1 MKKLIPFILLSL
13 MLSGCSLVQ
22 KEKTTASAENI
33 KKVSTITK
41 NRAKSLDDVYVP
53 NPQVSDDTSLRIK
66 GQTVKDDKGEV
77 TLEGIASLNKSY
89 SVGPI
94 EMKIKNI
101 KLLKNLPTYSLMD
114 YFHYYTESYESFRF
128 IKVEVEIINHSNKQ
142 LHFGPVAH
150 LVTSNN
156 EVKEFKDD
164 FYIEYLGGEIN
175 PNGSK
180 QGAMGF
186 IVDHADPSLKWIE
199 LTTSDVLDDQHKVV
213 TQGQKIKV
221 DFN

>member
-22 KEKTTASAENI
+22 KEKTTASAEKI
-33 KKVSTITK
+33 KNVSTISK
-41 NRAKSLDDVYVP
+41 SRAKSLNDLYVP
-53 NPQVSDDTSLRIK
+53 NPQVSDDTSLLLK
-66 GQTVKDDKGEV
+66 GQTLKDEKGEV

-89 SVGPI
+89 SIGPI
-94 EMKIKNI
+94 VMKIKQI
-101 KLLKNLPTYSLMD
+101 KLIKNLPTYSLMD

-128 IKVEVEIINHSNKQ
+128 VKVEVEIINHSNKQ

-150 LVTSNN
+150 LMTSNN

-164 FYIEYLGGEIN
+164 FYIEYLGGEMN
-175 PNGSK
+175 PNSSK
-180 QGAMGF
+180 QGSMGF
-186 IVDHADPSLKWIE
+186 IVDHTDPSLKWIE
-199 LTTSDVLDDQHKVV
+199 LTTSDVLDDQHKVIAKA
-213 TQGQKIKV
+213 QKIKV

>member
-33 KKVSTITK
+33 KNVSTISK
-41 NRAKSLDDVYVP
+41 SRAKSLGDVYVT
-53 NPQVSDDTSLRIK
+53 NPQVADDTSLLLK
-66 GQTVKDDKGEV
+66 GQTLKDEKGEV
-77 TLEGIASLNKSY
+77 TLEDIATLNKTY
-89 SVGPI
+89 SIGPI
-94 EMKIKNI
+94 EMKIKQI
-101 KLLKNLPTYSLMD
+101 KLINNLPTYSLMD

-128 IKVEVEIINHSNKQ
+128 VKVEVEIINHSNKQ

-150 LVTSNN
+150 LMTSNN

-164 FYIEYLGGEIN
+164 FYIEYLGGEMN
-175 PNGSK
+175 PNSSK

-186 IVDHADPSLKWIE
+186 IVEHTVPSLKWIE
-199 LTTSDVLDDQHKVV
+199 LTTSDVLDDQHKVIAKA
-213 TQGQKIKV
+213 QKIKV
-221 DFN
+221 DLK

>member
-33 KKVSTITK
+33 KNVSTISK
-41 NRAKSLDDVYVP
+41 SRAKSLNDVYVP
-53 NPQVSDDTSLRIK
+53 NPQVSDDTNLLLK
-66 GQTVKDDKGEV
+66 GQTLKDEKGEV
-77 TLEGIASLNKSY
+77 TLEGNAKLNKSY
-89 SVGPI
+89 TIGPI
-94 EMKIKNI
+94 EMKIKQI
-101 KLLKNLPTYSLMD
+101 KLIKNLPTYSLMD

-128 IKVEVEIINHSNKQ
+128 IKVEVEIINHSDKQ

-150 LVTSNN
+150 LMTSNN

-186 IVDHADPSLKWIE
+186 IVEHTDPSLKWIE
-199 LTTSDVLDDQHKVV
+199 LTTSDVLDDQHKVIAKA
-213 TQGQKIKV
+213 QKVKV
-221 DFN
+221 DFK

>member
-33 KKVSTITK
+33 KNVSTISK
-41 NRAKSLDDVYVP
+41 SRAKSLNDVYVP
-53 NPQVSDDTSLRIK
+53 NPQVSEDTNLLLK
-66 GQTVKDDKGEV
+66 GQTLKDEKGEV
-77 TLEGIASLNKSY
+77 TLEGIAKLNKSY
-89 SVGPI
+89 TIGPI
-94 EMKIKNI
+94 EMKIKQI
-101 KLLKNLPTYSLMD
+101 KLIKNLPTYSLMD

-128 IKVEVEIINHSNKQ
+128 VKVEVEIINHANKQ
-142 LHFGPVAH
+142 LNFGPVAH
-150 LVTSNN
+150 LMTSNN

-175 PNGSK
+175 PNSSK

-186 IVDHADPSLKWIE
+186 IVNHTDPSLKWIE
-199 LTTSDVLDDQHKVV
+199 VTTSDVLDDQHKVIAKA
-213 TQGQKIKV
+213 QKIKV
-221 DFN
+221 DFQ

>member
-1 MKKLIPFILLSL
+1 MKKLIPFILLSF
-13 MLSGCSLVQ
+13 MLSGCSFVH
-22 KEKTTASAENI
+22 KEKTTVSAENI
-33 KKVSTITK
+33 KKVSTVSK
-41 NRAKSLDDVYVP
+41 NRAKSLNDVYIP
-53 NPQVSDDTSLRIK
+53 NPQVSDDTGLLLK
-66 GQTVKDDKGEV
+66 GQTLKDEKGEV

-94 EMKIKNI
+94 EMKIKHI
-101 KLLKNLPTYSLMD
+101 KLMKNLPTYSLMD

-128 IKVEVEIINHSNKQ
+128 IKVEVEMINHSNKQ

-150 LVTSNN
+150 LMTSNK

-164 FYIEYLGGEIN
+164 FYIEYLGGEIT

-186 IVDHADPSLKWIE
+186 IVDHTDPGLKWIE
-199 LTTSDVLDDQHKVV
+199 LTTSDVLDDQHKIIAKAK
-213 TQGQKIKV
+213 KIKV
-221 DFN
+221 DIK

>member
-33 KKVSTITK
+33 KNVSTISK
-41 NRAKSLDDVYVP
+41 SRAKSLDDVYVT
-53 NPQVSDDTSLRIK
+53 NPQVSDDTSLLLK
-66 GQTVKDDKGEV
+66 GQTLKDDKGEV

-89 SVGPI
+89 SIGPI
-94 EMKIKNI
+94 DMKIKQI
-101 KLLKNLPTYSLMD
+101 KLIKNLPTYSLMD

-128 IKVEVEIINHSNKQ
+128 IKVEVEIINHSSKQ

-150 LVTSNN
+150 LTTSNN

-175 PNGSK
+175 PNSSK

-186 IVDHADPSLKWIE
+186 IVDHTDPSLKWIE
-199 LTTSDVLDDQHKVV
+199 LTTSDVLDDQHKVIAKA
-213 TQGQKIKV
+213 QKIKV
-221 DFN
+221 DLN

>member
-33 KKVSTITK
+33 KNVSTTSK
-41 NRAKSLDDVYVP
+41 SRAKSLNDVYVP
-53 NPQVSDDTSLRIK
+53 NPQVSDDTSLLLK
-66 GQTVKDDKGEV
+66 GQTLKDDKGEV

-89 SVGPI
+89 SIGPI
-94 EMKIKNI
+94 EMKLKQI
-101 KLLKNLPTYSLMD
+101 KLIKNLPTYSLMD

-128 IKVEVEIINHSNKQ
+128 IKVEVEIINHSNKK

-150 LVTSNN
+150 LMTSNN

-164 FYIEYLGGEIN
+164 FYIEYLGGEMS
-175 PNGSK
+175 PNSSK

-186 IVDHADPSLKWIE
+186 IVDHIDPSLKWIE
-199 LTTSDVLDDQHKVV
+199 LTTSDVLDDQHKVIAKA
-213 TQGQKIKV
+213 QKIKV
-221 DFN
+221 NFN

>member
-22 KEKTTASAENI
+22 KEKTTASAENVNN
-33 KKVSTITK
+33 VSTISK
-41 NRAKSLDDVYVP
+41 SRAKSLNDVYVP
-53 NPQVSDDTSLRIK
+53 NPQVSDDTSLLLK
-66 GQTVKDDKGEV
+66 GQTLKDDKGEV
-77 TLEGIASLNKSY
+77 TLEGIASINNSY
-89 SVGPI
+89 TIGPI
-94 EMKIKNI
+94 EMKIKQI
-101 KLLKNLPTYSLMD
+101 KLIKNLPTYSLMD

-128 IKVEVEIINHSNKQ
+128 VKVEVEIINHANKQ

-150 LVTSNN
+150 LMTSNN

-175 PNGSK
+175 PNSSK

-186 IVDHADPSLKWIE
+186 IVDHTDPSLKWIE
-199 LTTSDVLDDQHKVV
+199 LTTSDVLDDQHKVIAKA
-213 TQGQKIKV
+213 QKIKV
-221 DFN
+221 DFQ

>member
-33 KKVSTITK
+33 KKVSTISK
-41 NRAKSLDDVYVP
+41 SRAKSLNDVYVP
-53 NPQVSDDTSLRIK
+53 NPQISDDTSLLLK
-66 GQTVKDDKGEV
+66 GQKLKDVKGEV

-89 SVGPI
+89 SIGPI
-94 EMKIKNI
+94 EMKLKQI
-101 KLLKNLPTYSLMD
+101 KLIKNLPTYSLMD

-150 LVTSNN
+150 LMTSNH

-175 PNGSK
+175 PNSSK

-186 IVDHADPSLKWIE
+186 IVDHTDPSLKWIE
-199 LTTSDVLDDQHKVV
+199 LTTSDVLDDQHKVIAKA
-213 TQGQKIKV
+213 QKIKV
-221 DFN
+221 NFN

>member
-13 MLSGCSLVQ
+13 MLSGCSFVQ

-41 NRAKSLDDVYVP
+41 SKAKSLNDIYVP
-53 NPQVSDDTSLRIK
+53 NPQVSDDTSLRLK
-66 GQTVKDDKGEV
+66 GQTLKDEKGEV

-89 SVGPI
+89 SIGPI
-94 EMKIKNI
+94 EMKIKKI
-101 KLLKNLPTYSLMD
+101 KLIKNLPTYSLMD

-128 IKVEVEIINHSNKQ
+128 IKVEVEIINHSEKQ

-150 LVTSNN
+150 LTTSNN

-175 PNGSK
+175 PNSSK

-186 IVDHADPSLKWIE
+186 IVDHTDPSLKWIE
-199 LTTSDVLDDQHKVV
+199 LTTSDVLDDQHKVIAKA
-213 TQGQKIKV
+213 QKIKV
-221 DFN
+221 NLD

>member
-13 MLSGCSLVQ
+13 MLTGCSLVQ
-22 KEKTTASAENI
+22 EEKTTASTENI
-33 KKVSTITK
+33 KKVSTLSK
-41 NRAKSLDDVYVP
+41 SRAKSLDDLYVP
-53 NPQVSDDTSLRIK
+53 NPQVSDDTSLLLK
-66 GQTVKDDKGEV
+66 GETLKDEKGEV

-89 SVGPI
+89 TIGPI
-94 EMKIKNI
+94 EMKIKQI
-101 KLLKNLPTYSLMD
+101 KLIKNLPTYSLMD

-150 LVTSNN
+150 LITSNN

-164 FYIEYLGGEIN
+164 FYIEYLGGEMN

-186 IVDHADPSLKWIE
+186 IVDHANPNLKWIE
-199 LTTSDVLDDQHKVV
+199 LTTSDVLDDQHKVIAKA
-213 TQGQKIKV
+213 QKIKV

>member
-22 KEKTTASAENI
+22 KEKTTASAEKI
-33 KKVSTITK
+33 KNVSTISK
-41 NRAKSLDDVYVP
+41 SRAKSLNDLYVP
-53 NPQVSDDTSLRIK
+53 NPQVSDDTSLLLK
-66 GQTVKDDKGEV
+66 GQTLKDEKGEV

-89 SVGPI
+89 SIGPI
-94 EMKIKNI
+94 DMKIKQI
-101 KLLKNLPTYSLMD
+101 KLIKNLPTYSLMD

-128 IKVEVEIINHSNKQ
+128 VKVEVEIINHSNKQ

-150 LVTSNN
+150 LMTSNN

-164 FYIEYLGGEIN
+164 FYIEYLGGEMN
-175 PNGSK
+175 PNSSK

-186 IVDHADPSLKWIE
+186 IINHTDPSLKWIE
-199 LTTSDVLDDQHKVV
+199 LTTSDVLDDQHKVIAKA
-213 TQGQKIKV
+213 QKIKV